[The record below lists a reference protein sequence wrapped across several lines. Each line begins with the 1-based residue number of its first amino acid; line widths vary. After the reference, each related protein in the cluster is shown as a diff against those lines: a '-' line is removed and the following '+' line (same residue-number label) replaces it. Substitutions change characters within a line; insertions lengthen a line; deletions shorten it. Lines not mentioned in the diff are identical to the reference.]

1 MAPRCAAKASKEK
14 VPCKGGAMETA
25 WWWPKVWVKEGVQRD
40 FRRGMSM
47 RVGMLGLKD
56 WAERKEREVVWRD
69 L

>member
-1 MAPRCAAKASKEK
+1 
-14 VPCKGGAMETA
+14 META